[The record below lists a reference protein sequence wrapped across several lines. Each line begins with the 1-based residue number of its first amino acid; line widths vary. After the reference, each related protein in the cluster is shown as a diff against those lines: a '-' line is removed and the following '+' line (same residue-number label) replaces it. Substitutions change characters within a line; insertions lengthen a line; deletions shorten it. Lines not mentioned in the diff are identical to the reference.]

1 MATGFRYSFDLA
13 LEEDWESNVTET
25 VPAEPIE
32 VTNDKVIWLSF
43 PYFRQSDTDFDD
55 TEMTAIFGLHF
66 NI

>member
-1 MATGFRYSFDLA
+1 MASGFRYSFDLE

-25 VPAEPIE
+25 FPP
-32 VTNDKVIWLSF
+32 NDKVIWLSF
-43 PYFRQSDTDFDD
+43 PYFPQSDTDFDD